1 MSRHLTEQNVVQVW
15 LLAQSINCTHLMTEA
30 EKFCTR
36 NITNFHAFTKSE
48 DFLQVFEFLLINPK
62 FKNMH
67 LKPPFQIPL
76 EFLIK
81 ILEKDQFNVKN
92 EEQVLE
98 LVQTWIRAKPE
109 ENRQNFMPRILD
121 VIRLENLSIKCL
133 LDLEKFEAG

>member
-1 MSRHLTEQNVVQVW
+1 M
-15 LLAQSINCTHLMTEA
+15 
-30 EKFCTR
+30 K
-36 NITNFHAFTKSE
+36 KYK
-48 DFLQVFEFLLINPK
+48 NPS
-62 FKNMH
+62 
-67 LKPPFQIPL
+67 FQIPL

>member
-1 MSRHLTEQNVVQVW
+1 MRLQNLKIFYRYFNYFFSGWKYLKICV
-15 LLAQSINCTHLMTEA
+15 
-30 EKFCTR
+30 KF
-36 NITNFHAFTKSE
+36 HVK
-48 DFLQVFEFLLINPK
+48 
-62 FKNMH
+62 
-67 LKPPFQIPL
+67 IPL

-133 LDLEKFEAG
+133 LDLEKFEAGKF